1 MTKRKIGL
9 IFLVLLTAAAI
20 GGLVVVAD
28 NNGDHGSAGPASE
41 TAVATF
47 AGGCFWC
54 MEPPYDKL
62 EGVISTTSGY
72 AGGHTANPTYLA
84 VSGGRTGHTEA
95 VQIVFD
101 PTVVSYDALLEVF
114 WRNIDPTTPNRQF
127 CDRGSQYR
135 SAIFYHDAQQQA
147 AITRSL
153 ESVYQNKPFEDEIVT
168 EVVPITEFYVAE
180 DYHQDYY
187 VKNPVR
193 YKLYRYNCG
202 RERRLKEL
210 WGDNAKV
217 VSGPE
222 PS

>member
-1 MTKRKIGL
+1 MTKRKIGS
-9 IFLVLLTAAAI
+9 IFLALVTVAAI
-20 GGLVVVAD
+20 GGFVVIAAD
-28 NNGDHGSAGPASE
+28 NGGRGNVGQAPE
-41 TAVATF
+41 TSVATF

-72 AGGHTANPTYLA
+72 AGGHTANPTYGA

-101 PTVVSYDALLEVF
+101 AAVVSFDALLEVF
-114 WRNIDPTTPNRQF
+114 WRNIDPTTPDRQF
-127 CDRGSQYR
+127 CDHGSQYR
-135 SAIFYHDAQQQA
+135 SAIFYHDAKQQA
-147 AITRSL
+147 AITRSR
-153 ESVYQNKPFEDEIVT
+153 ERVSQSKPFEDEIVT
-168 EVVPITEFYVAE
+168 EVLPITEFYAAE

-187 VKNPVR
+187 LKNPVR

-202 RERRLKEL
+202 RDRRLKEL
-210 WGDNAKV
+210 WGDSAKV
-217 VSGPE
+217 ISVAW